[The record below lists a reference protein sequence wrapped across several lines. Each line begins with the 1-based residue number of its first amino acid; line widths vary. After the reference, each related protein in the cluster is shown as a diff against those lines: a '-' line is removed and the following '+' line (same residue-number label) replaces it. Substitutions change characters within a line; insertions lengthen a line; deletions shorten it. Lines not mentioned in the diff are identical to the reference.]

1 MPTCRCLGCLIHV
14 LMFHVTASS
23 AHRGRPSLAAQT
35 DVGIRRQHGQN
46 IVRHLAEMHTDGKAA
61 AAALANPKRR
71 ITLCVEGNISAGK
84 SSFLQRILK
93 GSVELRDIVEVRT
106 CRRPPATHVPTLS
119 RLESGALP
127 TCVLI
132 PQAKVLSQVTLNL
145 LTLNLLALQAA
156 TTSSPARSA

>member
-1 MPTCRCLGCLIHV
+1 M
-14 LMFHVTASS
+14 
-23 AHRGRPSLAAQT
+23 QT

-46 IVRHLAEMHTDGKAA
+46 IVRHLAEAQQDGEAA

-106 CRRPPATHVPTLS
+106 CTVEH
-119 RLESGALP
+119 
-127 TCVLI
+127 
-132 PQAKVLSQVTLNL
+132 
-145 LTLNLLALQAA
+145 
-156 TTSSPARSA
+156 SA

>member
-1 MPTCRCLGCLIHV
+1 
-14 LMFHVTASS
+14 
-23 AHRGRPSLAAQT
+23 
-35 DVGIRRQHGQN
+35 
-46 IVRHLAEMHTDGKAA
+46 MHTDGKAA

-93 GSVELRDIVEVRT
+93 GSVELRDIVEVRP
-106 CRRPPATHVPTLS
+106 CRRPPATHVPTLG
-119 RLESGALP
+119 RRQSGALP

-145 LTLNLLALQAA
+145 RALNLLGLQAA